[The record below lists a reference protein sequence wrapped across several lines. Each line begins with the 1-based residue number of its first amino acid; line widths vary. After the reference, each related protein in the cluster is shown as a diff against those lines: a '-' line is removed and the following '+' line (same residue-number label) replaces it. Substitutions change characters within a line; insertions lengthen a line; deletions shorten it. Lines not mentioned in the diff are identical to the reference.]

1 MSKGFKL
8 DGEEGVGNRLNRNQ
22 GKDHSRQRL
31 NKGMLHVLNAE
42 TPEICSRNRKEAHG
56 GGWELGMGEQWT
68 KKAEG
73 FGDVSY

>member
-1 MSKGFKL
+1 
-8 DGEEGVGNRLNRNQ
+8 
-22 GKDHSRQRL
+22 
-31 NKGMLHVLNAE
+31 MLHGLNAE

-68 KKAEG
+68 KRAEG